1 MYYIIRC
8 NGKAAEE
15 KCTVCKSRSR
25 SSLYAR
31 HEGRAEREVHRMQ
44 GMTEKRKQKFAAM
57 KKKLNTFAAF
67 ILKTIYYDGN

>member
-67 ILKTIYYDGN
+67 ILKTIYYDGK

>member
-31 HEGRAEREVHRMQ
+31 HDGKAEAEVRCN
-44 GMTEKRKQKFAAM
+44 E
-57 KKKLNTFAAF
+57 KKLNTFAAF
-67 ILKTIYYDGN
+67 ILKTIYYDGK

>member
-57 KKKLNTFAAF
+57 KKVS
-67 ILKTIYYDGN
+67 IR